1 MKNSN
6 GPRLPSTDNLT
17 LLLLPRFITFI
28 FLFVSSL
35 FIDKSQILISELLVL
50 YGMVALAYLA
60 LLLFRMDAA
69 RTNLKRVLIFH
80 IILEVIVSG
89 FVVYHSGGSNSPLIM
104 LFILSIASASM
115 IYQMRGALLISL
127 AASISYLSSIVFYIE
142 NITDGFSSDSFGELV
157 NRYSDSFF
165 SVSLNIVLFTIVG
178 IITGY
183 VAERLRDRGE
193 LLKTAE
199 EELKKARLIT
209 ADIIDGMG
217 NGLICIDFSCEILI
231 INRTAREILELD
243 PAFRIEGLVLD
254 NFEEGLNPLANFFKK
269 AVSNDLS
276 VDQTEVIVTTQ
287 SGRKVPLGI
296 NTSLLSGSDGK
307 PRGIIAVFHDLT
319 EAKILQQR
327 LRAYDRMAAVGQLSA
342 GIAHEIRNPLTSISG
357 SVEVLK
363 DELHLSG
370 SNQKLMEVI
379 INETQRLN
387 RILGEFLLYARIKHT
402 DFTTVRLK
410 LLVNEVFELISNDKR
425 IDSDMLLENNL
436 SENDLALGDEVKI
449 SQVLLNLIFNSIEAI
464 DHSGGRVAI
473 GGTIDLGNAKY
484 MVTGDF
490 SRLVRPF
497 TAFDSNKLIL
507 SGEYVPL
514 SVSDNGRGI
523 PDDRIEKI
531 FQPFYSTRQGGT
543 GLGLAIVQRL
553 VESMD
558 GVLVFETNEGFG
570 TAFTVF
576 LKKNI
581 DLQFQDPIS
590 DVPSESVLK
599 HFLIPS

>member
-269 AVSNDLS
+269 AVSKDLS

>member
-1 MKNSN
+1 
-6 GPRLPSTDNLT
+6 
-17 LLLLPRFITFI
+17 
-28 FLFVSSL
+28 
-35 FIDKSQILISELLVL
+35 
-50 YGMVALAYLA
+50 MVALAYLA

>member
-1 MKNSN
+1 
-6 GPRLPSTDNLT
+6 
-17 LLLLPRFITFI
+17 
-28 FLFVSSL
+28 
-35 FIDKSQILISELLVL
+35 
-50 YGMVALAYLA
+50 
-60 LLLFRMDAA
+60 
-69 RTNLKRVLIFH
+69 
-80 IILEVIVSG
+80 
-89 FVVYHSGGSNSPLIM
+89 
-104 LFILSIASASM
+104 
-115 IYQMRGALLISL
+115 
-127 AASISYLSSIVFYIE
+127 
-142 NITDGFSSDSFGELV
+142 
-157 NRYSDSFF
+157 
-165 SVSLNIVLFTIVG
+165 
-178 IITGY
+178 
-183 VAERLRDRGE
+183 
-193 LLKTAE
+193 
-199 EELKKARLIT
+199 
-209 ADIIDGMG
+209 
-217 NGLICIDFSCEILI
+217 
-231 INRTAREILELD
+231 
-243 PAFRIEGLVLD
+243 
-254 NFEEGLNPLANFFKK
+254 
-269 AVSNDLS
+269 
-276 VDQTEVIVTTQ
+276 
-287 SGRKVPLGI
+287 
-296 NTSLLSGSDGK
+296 
-307 PRGIIAVFHDLT
+307 
-319 EAKILQQR
+319 
-327 LRAYDRMAAVGQLSA
+327 
-342 GIAHEIRNPLTSISG
+342 
-357 SVEVLK
+357 
-363 DELHLSG
+363 
-370 SNQKLMEVI
+370 MEVI

-570 TAFTVF
+570 AAFTVF

>member
-104 LFILSIASASM
+104 LFIHSIASASM